1 MEEVKKIIKEPYGFI
16 YITTNMVN
24 GKRYLGQKSF
34 DDNYKWKNYLGSGSA
49 FKSAVRKYG
58 KENFSR
64 NIICFCDSL
73 EELNKSEYDLS
84 VFLNVL
90 EDKNWYNLCY
100 GGGGVSGLIVSDDT
114 KNKMSE
120 AQRNRWT
127 DELKEKWS
135 KKFSGECNPCYGKHH
150 SDETKNV
157 ISKIQS
163 VPVIQLGLDG
173 KYIAE
178 FKSGREASEITG
190 VDETT
195 INKCCLGKLH
205 SKSGGKFLWVYK
217 KDYDPHND
225 ITYDN
230 NTLRPV
236 VQLDK
241 LGNFIAEYSTIKDA
255 SINTNIYD
263 SSITMCCKG
272 NYNHAGEY
280 IWIYKEEYDP
290 SKTYVYKNP
299 VYKEVV
305 QIDTNG
311 NIIATYESIVE
322 ASRITGINNSTISRC
337 LAKDGSMAGGFVWK
351 YADGDYDLDKIK
363 STNYH
368 KSPVRL
374 PVLQYDLDGNFIA
387 EYKNVADAVKNTN
400 ASKTRILEC
409 CHGVQEKT
417 KGFVFRWKTE

>member
-1 MEEVKKIIKEPYGFI
+1 M
-16 YITTNMVN
+16 
-24 GKRYLGQKSF
+24 
-34 DDNYKWKNYLGSGSA
+34 
-49 FKSAVRKYG
+49 
-58 KENFSR
+58 
-64 NIICFCDSL
+64 
-73 EELNKSEYDLS
+73 
-84 VFLNVL
+84 
-90 EDKNWYNLCY
+90 
-100 GGGGVSGLIVSDDT
+100 
-114 KNKMSE
+114 
-120 AQRNRWT
+120 
-127 DELKEKWS
+127 
-135 KKFSGECNPCYGKHH
+135 
-150 SDETKNV
+150 
-157 ISKIQS
+157 
-163 VPVIQLGLDG
+163 
-173 KYIAE
+173 
-178 FKSGREASEITG
+178 
-190 VDETT
+190 
-195 INKCCLGKLH
+195 
-205 SKSGGKFLWVYK
+205 
-217 KDYDPHND
+217 
-225 ITYDN
+225 
-230 NTLRPV
+230 
-236 VQLDK
+236 DK

-280 IWIYKEEYDP
+280 IWMYKEEYDP